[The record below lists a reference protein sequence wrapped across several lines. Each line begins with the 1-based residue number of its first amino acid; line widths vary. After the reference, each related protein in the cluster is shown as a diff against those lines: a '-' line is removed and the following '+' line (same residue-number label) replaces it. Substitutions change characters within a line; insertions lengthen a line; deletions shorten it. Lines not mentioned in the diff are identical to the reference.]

1 MIYTSVNNPKIKL
14 FASIKDKK
22 GRKEHSAYLVEGV
35 KMVKEAINCRA
46 DVKHIVG
53 TYSALLENGL
63 IDDERSV
70 CVDEKVLKYVCDSV
84 TPQGL
89 AAVIG
94 IPENVKNAPRGNCVI
109 LDGIQDPGNMGTI
122 VRTVAAVGIK
132 DVYTLSC
139 TDPYSPKAVRS
150 SMSGIYFVNINQITY
165 DDVNDLFKNNKILV
179 ADMQGEN
186 IFSFKTEFP
195 FALVIGNEANGVSDF
210 MKNIANAK
218 ISIPMS
224 ENIESL
230 NAGVSCAIAL
240 YQLIYTK

>member
-14 FASIKDKK
+14 ISSLKDKK
-22 GRKEHSAYLVEGV
+22 GRKEQSAYFVEGV
-35 KMVKEAINCRA
+35 KMVKEALNCRA
-46 DVKHIVG
+46 DVRCIVG
-53 TYSALLENGL
+53 TENVLKENGL
-63 IDDERSV
+63 FGSEMAI
-70 CVDEKVLKYVCDSV
+70 CVDEKVFKYVCDSV
-84 TPQGL
+84 TPQGI

-94 IPENVKNAPRGNCVI
+94 IPENAKTSPQGNCII

-122 VRTVAAVGIK
+122 VRTAAAAGVK
-132 DVYTLSC
+132 DIYTLTC

-150 SMSGIYFVNINQITY
+150 SMSGIYFVDIHQIDY
-165 DDVNDLFKNNKILV
+165 ADIEGLFKNHKILV

-186 IFSFKTEFP
+186 IFSFKNEGN

-210 MKNIANAK
+210 MKDAAQTK

-240 YQLIYTK
+240 YQLIFTK